1 MFGFIALGFFASI
14 AFGFAT
20 SKLAGKDGLIATI
33 FGSLMDSR
41 SDEEREKD
49 SEKKE
54 KELKALLKKKPEDL
68 TEKDKRRISELSSD
82 PDLNLD
88 DILTDKER
96 EALEK
101 ATGNTIE
108 EIKNEQ
114 DTERKTIQNKY
125 LALAQ
130 KKLDDIEDDN
140 SEEAKQARQ
149 DYDALIKCCY
159 NENGEPLS
167 NDDINKNVNNLPED
181 IRKRI
186 EKSAKSITNDPEAMK
201 EFEESFSKIS
211 DGEAAAAVE
220 NAKASRLE
228 ITKREKIE
236 ALEKEKQSELAGAT
250 GEEKDKIEKKYKD
263 QIEGVTKEYDAKIKS
278 YRDKAAE
285 YDKTEKLKQEYRIAK
300 AEKAKLELEK
310 EKLEKSR
317 DEGGDVDVKKY
328 LDFEFGDGLTPG
340 DLTGDD
346 PEKKKQAEEQLKK
359 EGLDP
364 ELFVKI
370 STEKSKNKDAKPED
384 ISNNLKKQVNDN
396 INKQIEEID
405 KKIEEQNKV
414 ISKYKEVKSGTSNTN
429 NTNNEPSTQNK
440 EGNTKKEEDSFE
452 TEDGTKYYIKDGKY
466 YMETPDGDSSEV
478 DKEDWEKEKE
488 NAVDDEKEGDERTD
502 NDDDLED
509 DDEEKDEKTGEVT
522 KSSTKDPKKVWKRR
536 TYKRGNKTF
545 KTKSYY
551 NKKGNSISAKDFKE
565 KVQNYEKNNSKPKN
579 ENSIIYFIKNKDIIV
594 EQFKPTVGLIDYIHS
609 KS

>member
-1 MFGFIALGFFASI
+1 MFGFIALGFFASL
-14 AFGFAT
+14 AFGLAT
-20 SKLAGKDGLIATI
+20 SKLTAKGGLIATV

-54 KELKALLKKKPEDL
+54 KDLKALLKKKPEDL
-68 TEKDKRRISELSSD
+68 TEKEKRRIKELSKD

-101 ATGNTIE
+101 ATGNSIK
-108 EIKNEQ
+108 EIKTEQ
-114 DTERKTIQNKY
+114 ETERKTIQNKY

-130 KKLDDIEDDN
+130 KKLDDIEDEN

-167 NDDINKNVNNLPED
+167 NEDINKNVNNLPED
-181 IRKRI
+181 IQKRI
-186 EKSAKSITNDPEAMK
+186 EKSAKAVANDPEAMK

-220 NAKASRLE
+220 NAKAARLE

-236 ALEKEKQSELAGAT
+236 ALEKEKQSELEGAT
-250 GEEKDKIEKKYKD
+250 GEEKDKIENRYKE
-263 QIEGVTKEYDAKIKS
+263 QIEAVTKEYDSKIKS
-278 YRDKAAE
+278 HKDKAAE
-285 YDKTEKLKQEYRIAK
+285 YDKTEKLKQDYRIAK
-300 AEKAKLELEK
+300 EEKAKLELEK
-310 EKLEKSR
+310 EKLEKSL

-328 LDFEFGDGLTPG
+328 LDFEFDGLTPG

-346 PEKKKQAEEQLKK
+346 PEKKKQAEEQLKNA
-359 EGLDP
+359 GLDP

-370 STEKSKNKDAKPED
+370 STEKSKNKDATPED
-384 ISNNLKKQVNDN
+384 ISNNLKKEVVDN
-396 INKQIEEID
+396 TNKQIEEID

-414 ISKYKEVKSGTSNTN
+414 ISKYKEVKNGTS
-429 NTNNEPSTQNK
+429 EPSTPKEKTNK
-440 EGNTKKEEDSFE
+440 EEDDSFE

-466 YMETPDGDSSEV
+466 YMETPDGDKSEV
-478 DKEDWEKEKE
+478 DKEDWEKERE

-509 DDEEKDEKTGEVT
+509 DDEETDEKTGEVT

-551 NKKGNSISAKDFKE
+551 NKKGNSISAEDFKE
-565 KVQNYEKNNSKPKN
+565 KVQNYEKKSKNNQN
-579 ENSIIYFIKNKDIIV
+579 ENSIICFIKNKDIII

>member
-20 SKLAGKDGLIATI
+20 SKLAGKDGLISTI
-33 FGSLMDSR
+33 FGSLIDSR

-68 TEKDKRRISELSSD
+68 TEKEKRRISELSKD
-82 PDLNLD
+82 PDLDLD

-101 ATGNTIE
+101 ATGNSIK
-108 EIKNEQ
+108 EIKTEQ
-114 DTERKTIQNKY
+114 ENERKTIQNKY

-130 KKLDDIEDDN
+130 KQLDDIEDDN

-159 NENGEPLS
+159 NENGEQVS
-167 NDDINKNVNNLPED
+167 NEDIDKNINNLPED
-181 IRKRI
+181 IRKRV
-186 EKSAKSITNDPEAMK
+186 EKSAKAVANDPEAMK

-211 DGEAAAAVE
+211 DSEAAAAVE
-220 NAKASRLE
+220 NAKATRLE

-236 ALEKEKQSELAGAT
+236 AIEKEKQSELKGAT
-250 GEEKDKIEKKYKD
+250 DEEKDKIEKKYND

-278 YRDKAAE
+278 HKDKAVE
-285 YDKTEKLKQEYRIAK
+285 YDKTEKLKQDYRIAK

-310 EKLEKSR
+310 EKLEKSL

-328 LDFEFGDGLTPG
+328 LEFEFKDGLEPG

-346 PEKKKQAEEQLKK
+346 PKKKKQAEEQLKK
-359 EGLDP
+359 DGLDP
-364 ELFVKI
+364 ELFIKI
-370 STEKSKNKDAKPED
+370 STEKSKNKDATPED
-384 ISNNLKKQVNDN
+384 ISNNLKKQVVDN
-396 INKQIEEID
+396 TNKQIEEID

-414 ISKYKEVKSGTSNTN
+414 ISKYKEVKNGTSNTN
-429 NTNNEPSTQNK
+429 NTNTTNSGKSKP
-440 EGNTKKEEDSFE
+440 KEEDSFE
-452 TEDGTKYYIKDGKY
+452 TDDGTKYYIKDGKY
-466 YMETPDGDSSEV
+466 YMETPDGDKSEV
-478 DKEDWEKEKE
+478 DKDDWEKEKE

-522 KSSTKDPKKVWKRR
+522 KSSTKDPRKVWKRR
-536 TYKRGNKTF
+536 TYKRGDKTF

-551 NKKGNSISAKDFKE
+551 DKKGNSISAKDFKE
-565 KVQNYEKNNSKPKN
+565 KVQNYEKKQQNESHITVFLKNKNFIIESFNPKI
-579 ENSIIYFIKNKDIIV
+579 SLIDFIKD
-594 EQFKPTVGLIDYIHS
+594 
-609 KS
+609 